1 MATRPSAS
9 RHSSSSRSS
18 SKSIPAKPAGRA
30 EPAESAEKSRSAG
43 ETGDSVATEAA
54 GQVIETPDS
63 PTEAESALVM
73 TLEELAEATGVAP
86 RTIRYYQTKKL
97 LQPPTKD
104 GKDARLARYG
114 TDHVERL
121 RLIGELHDRGLKLPA
136 IRDLL
141 ESGDA
146 STRVA
151 DWLGLDDS
159 LRGSWDPDLARI
171 FDSGELTKLLDSTP
185 TGTRGLLEDSGLIV
199 RQGNSW
205 LVPNPTLLDL
215 TIGLVKDG
223 IRPDLVVEAGAIL
236 QSNLRKAADELI
248 ELFVKALSEG
258 FGNGADS
265 ASLVHAL
272 RPVAGDAARMIFG
285 QQLELSIEELLADT
299 KRISR
304 R

>member
-1 MATRPSAS
+1 MATRSQAS
-9 RHSSSSRSS
+9 KKTASPRSDENHG
-18 SKSIPAKPAGRA
+18 ADGAGVDG
-30 EPAESAEKSRSAG
+30 AG
-43 ETGDSVATEAA
+43 VDADADVTDAA
-54 GQVIETPDS
+54 GGGDDQV
-63 PTEAESALVM
+63 EAPAM
-73 TLEELAEATGVAP
+73 TLEELSEATGVAP

-114 TDHVERL
+114 NDHVERL

-151 DWLGLDDS
+151 DWLGLDES

-171 FDSGELTKLLDSTP
+171 FDRGELAKLLSNAP
-185 TGTRGLLEDSGLIV
+185 PGTQGLLEDSQLIV

-205 LVPNPTLLDL
+205 LVPNPSLLDL
-215 TIGLVKDG
+215 TVGLVKDG
-223 IRPDLVVEAGAIL
+223 VRPDLVVEAGAIL
-236 QSNLRKAADELI
+236 QTNLRKAADQLI

-285 QQLELSIEELLADT
+285 QQLELSIEELLLDT